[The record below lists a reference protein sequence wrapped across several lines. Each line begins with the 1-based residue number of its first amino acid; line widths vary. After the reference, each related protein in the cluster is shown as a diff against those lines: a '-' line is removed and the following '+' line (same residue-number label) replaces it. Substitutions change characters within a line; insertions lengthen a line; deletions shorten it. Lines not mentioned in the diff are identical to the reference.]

1 MNSNDTE
8 RMSCQD
14 STFSRR
20 TLLKILPALA
30 LSPSLLAQDPAAPIP
45 IIKLH
50 NFGLRVSDVQRSL
63 EFYQGMFGS
72 PVQARQGD
80 TVILRMGDGPYF
92 YSLTPAGPGESPGI
106 THVGLSVSNFNLQ
119 RVESALT
126 SHGIAPV
133 SAPTQAGPNI
143 SVAGTSWH
151 RVRGADAGGAAG
163 GTHELFFADRDGI
176 YYQLNAQNYCGG
188 SGPNGDSCGQL
199 EESPT
204 PGLIRL
210 RELSHF
216 TNFVHNREEANRFHR
231 QLFGLDFQAYQ
242 GPNAP
247 VIGVGDGFQFLMYVG
262 GSNPGMPTQAGRID
276 HVCMGMDDFDVD
288 RVLALLTDY
297 GLSARQ
303 DPADTQPL
311 MHWISMR
318 MPNRG
323 GAEGGTPELYFSD
336 PDGIRIQLQDPAY
349 CGGTGYLGDDC
360 SA

>member
-1 MNSNDTE
+1 
-8 RMSCQD
+8 
-14 STFSRR
+14 
-20 TLLKILPALA
+20 
-30 LSPSLLAQDPAAPIP
+30 
-45 IIKLH
+45 
-50 NFGLRVSDVQRSL
+50 
-63 EFYQGMFGS
+63 
-72 PVQARQGD
+72 VQARQGE
-80 TVILRMGDGPYF
+80 TVVLRMGDGPYF
-92 YSLTPAGPGESPGI
+92 YSLTPTAAGESPGI
-106 THVGLSVSNFNLQ
+106 THVGLSARDYNLQ
-119 RVESALT
+119 RVESALSAQGVT
-126 SHGIAPV
+126 PGP
-133 SAPTQAGPNI
+133 APTQAVPNV
-143 SVAGTSWH
+143 SVAGSSWH
-151 RVRGADAGGAAG
+151 RVRGSDAGGAAG

-176 YYQLNAQNYCGG
+176 YYQLNAQSYCGG
-188 SGPNGDSCGQL
+188 SGFNGDSCGQL
-199 EESPT
+199 EESPS
-204 PGLIRL
+204 PGLIQL
-210 RELSHF
+210 LELSHF
-216 TNFVHNREEANRFHR
+216 TNFVHNREASNQFHR

-247 VIGVGDGFQFLMYVG
+247 VIGIGDGLQFLMYVG
-262 GSNPGMPTQAGRID
+262 GSNPGLPAQPGRID

-288 RVLALLTDY
+288 RVLALLTEY